1 MVKYSFSV
9 RLSCAYTNMSGGEG
23 GLLIQL
29 IKVFIW
35 CNKCQSWPKIL
46 LRIPVYWLHCCSG
59 NTRLFVTVELL
70 IDVGNILMQYRYSLN
85 SQFIL
90 SWK

>member
-35 CNKCQSWPKIL
+35 CNKCQSWP
-46 LRIPVYWLHCCSG
+46 
-59 NTRLFVTVELL
+59 NTCFTDCTVVAATQDYL
-70 IDVGNILMQYRYSLN
+70 
-85 SQFIL
+85 
-90 SWK
+90 